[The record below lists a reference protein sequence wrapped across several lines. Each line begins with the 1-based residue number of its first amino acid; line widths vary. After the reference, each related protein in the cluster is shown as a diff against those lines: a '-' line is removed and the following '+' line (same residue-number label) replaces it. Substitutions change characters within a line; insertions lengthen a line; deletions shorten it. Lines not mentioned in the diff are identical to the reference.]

1 MSLAPHFLSPSFSC
15 GIDMTVRPIVPLNCR
30 TGRCFSSQT
39 RTPFLS
45 LSLRYEAELLQRV
58 VQSGG
63 GNTTILRHNLESQLL
78 FALQQSPHCF
88 CVLLASS
95 ETPFLHRIRRL
106 CPSLSCH
113 TPQWL
118 YDQLEGVS
126 NALQTIYCEPRAAL
140 GLREMRCVVRCG
152 ELSEGVERVVE
163 QTGALVLGE
172 SGAFMT
178 HWVSDRWFEAEPQR
192 PILHYR
198 WFVDCLTKGC
208 VVAKEEYVCVP

>member
-1 MSLAPHFLSPSFSC
+1 MES
-15 GIDMTVRPIVPLNCR
+15 
-30 TGRCFSSQT
+30 
-39 RTPFLS
+39 
-45 LSLRYEAELLQRV
+45 
-58 VQSGG
+58 SGG
-63 GNTTILRHNLESQLL
+63 SATVLRHNLESQLL
-78 FALQQSPHCF
+78 FALQQSRDRLCL
-88 CVLLASS
+88 LLASS
-95 ETPFLHRIRRL
+95 ETPFLQRIRHL
-106 CPSLSCH
+106 CPSLRCH
-113 TPQWL
+113 TPRWL

-208 VVAKEEYVCVP
+208 VVAKEEYVCVPLLVCCL

>member
-1 MSLAPHFLSPSFSC
+1 
-15 GIDMTVRPIVPLNCR
+15 MTVRPIVPLNCR

-208 VVAKEEYVCVP
+208 VVAKEEYVCVPLLVCCL